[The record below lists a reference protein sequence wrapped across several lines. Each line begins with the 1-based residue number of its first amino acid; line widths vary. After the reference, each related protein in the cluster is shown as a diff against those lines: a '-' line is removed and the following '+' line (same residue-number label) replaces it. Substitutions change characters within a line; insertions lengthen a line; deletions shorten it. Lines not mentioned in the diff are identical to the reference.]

1 MLDDAAQPIAEF
13 QNLRVTFQTKAG
25 EVIGVEDLSFE
36 INPGET
42 VCVVGESGS
51 GKSVSALSMMRLG
64 KFGASLGL
72 E

>member
-1 MLDDAAQPIAEF
+1 MLDDAVQPIAEF

-25 EVIGVEDLSFE
+25 EVIGVEDLSFQ

-51 GKSVSALSMMRLG
+51 GK
-64 KFGASLGL
+64 
-72 E
+72 

>member
-36 INPGET
+36 INPGDT
-42 VCVVGESGS
+42 V
-51 GKSVSALSMMRLG
+51 
-64 KFGASLGL
+64 
-72 E
+72 

>member
-1 MLDDAAQPIAEF
+1 MLDDAVQPIAEF

-25 EVIGVEDLSFE
+25 EVIGVEDLSFQ

-51 GKSVSALSMMRLG
+51 GKSVSALSMMRLVE
-64 KFGASLGL
+64 FGLSLIHI
-72 E
+72 